1 MYELVTDRTEL
12 SLISSVETDV
22 EALYQPISHTSQCAV
37 NEAGS
42 LSAGTSVSGKTDL
55 LRQYVTSSE
64 LGFYFDIRFSH
75 DEFHFV
81 NAMSKWV
88 GRITANDLTEFPDMA
103 EMVIRHF
110 RDGYSMEYL
119 PVNELRAYSERWERS
134 FWLTI
139 QAYKKLGR
147 DLHEHYQLALKSW
160 GLHH

>member
-12 SLISSVETDV
+12 SLMSSVEAEV
-22 EALYQPISHTSQCAV
+22 EALYQPMNCTSQCIV
-37 NEAGS
+37 NQTGS
-42 LSAGTSVSGKTDL
+42 LPAGAAVPGKTDL

-88 GRITANDLTEFPDMA
+88 SRITANDLTEFPDMA

-119 PVNELRAYSERWERS
+119 PVNELRAYAERWDRS

-147 DLHEHYQLALKSW
+147 DLHEHFLLALQFW
-160 GLHH
+160 GLNH